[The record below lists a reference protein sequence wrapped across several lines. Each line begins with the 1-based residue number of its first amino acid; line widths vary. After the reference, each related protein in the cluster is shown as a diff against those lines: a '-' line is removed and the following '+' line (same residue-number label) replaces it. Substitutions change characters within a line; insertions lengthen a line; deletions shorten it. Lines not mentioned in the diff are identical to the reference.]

1 MGNRM
6 TATVNRTMATV
17 TQTTAVDNRATV
29 VGIRT
34 TATNKPFTVFRSF
47 SVGYD
52 TVKGF
57 SER

>member
-6 TATVNRTMATV
+6 TATVNRTMALGNRTA
-17 TQTTAVDNRATV
+17 AVDNRATV

-34 TATNKPFTVFRSF
+34 TATNKPFTVLRSF